1 MFWNYIC
8 ILTNYRQIISKY
20 FYKILGAY
28 DWAKKTL
35 KDHAKDKREYLYSKE
50 QLENAKSHDLLWNAA
65 QVRH

>member
-1 MFWNYIC
+1 MLDYS
-8 ILTNYRQIISKY
+8 QIIRKY
-20 FYKILGAY
+20 FYKNLGAY

-50 QLENAKSHDLLWNAA
+50 QLENGKSHDPLWNAA